1 MTEIK
6 ISDGITTITM
16 PRTRQVQDAGELA
29 YIEKEMASGK
39 RVRDV
44 KGFRPGFTYSWDYVP
59 ASTITALITMLRS
72 GSYFTVDYFDLDG
85 VDKTDVFSVDYPT
98 FKVFTFRKGVAV
110 WHDCTLTIKAQGVVR
125 P

>member
-44 KGFRPGFTYSWDYVP
+44 KGFRPGFTYTWDYVP
-59 ASTITALITMLRS
+59 ASTITALVTMLRS
-72 GSYFTVDYFDLDG
+72 GSFFTVDYFDVDG
-85 VDKTDVFSVDYPT
+85 TDKTGLFAIDYPS
-98 FKVFTFRKGVAV
+98 FEVFTFKGGVAV
-110 WHDCTLTIKAQGVVR
+110 WHNCTLTIRAQGVS
-125 P
+125 